1 MRRIVTTGL
10 LLLVAACGQTQ
21 VPTAS
26 PALDAAGKQ
35 FSPPPA
41 NLAAIYFYNPDSAGP
56 VISVM
61 VGVNTMGQVAPRTW
75 MRVERQ
81 PGWHELRCISPGS
94 AIATSITLAPGD
106 LRFVDVR
113 QPPGQ
118 AACSIRETSA
128 EQGRSAV
135 LQGNR
140 VMPLQ

>member
-1 MRRIVTTGL
+1 MRRIVTMGL
-10 LLLVAACGQTQ
+10 LLLVAACGQAL
-21 VPTAS
+21 VPPAS
-26 PALDAAGKQ
+26 PAQDVAGKQ

-41 NLAAIYFYNPDSAGP
+41 DQAAIYFYNPASAGP

-61 VGVNTMGQVAPRTW
+61 VGVNTVGQVAPQTW

-94 AIATSITLAPGD
+94 AIATSMTLAPGD
-106 LRFVDVR
+106 LRFVDVT

-118 AACSIRETSA
+118 ATCTIRETSA

-140 VMPLQ
+140 VMPL

>member
-1 MRRIVTTGL
+1 MRRIVTTGC

-35 FSPPPA
+35 FGPPPA
-41 NLAAIYFYNPDSAGP
+41 NLAAIYFYNPASAGP

-61 VGVNTMGQVAPRTW
+61 VGVNTVGQVAPQTW
-75 MRVERQ
+75 MRVDRQ

-94 AIATSITLAPGD
+94 ASGASMTLAPGD
-106 LRFVDVR
+106 LRFVAVE

-118 AACSIRETSA
+118 STCTIRETGP
-128 EQGRSAV
+128 EQGRRAV
-135 LQGNR
+135 LEGNR
-140 VMPLQ
+140 VMPF

>member
-1 MRRIVTTGL
+1 MRQIVIPGL

-21 VPTAS
+21 VPAAS

-41 NLAAIYFYNPDSAGP
+41 NLAAIYFYNPTSAGP
-56 VISVM
+56 IISVM
-61 VGVNTMGQVAPRTW
+61 VGVNTMGQVAPQTW

-94 AIATSITLAPGD
+94 ATATSLTLAPGD
-106 LRFVDVR
+106 LRFIDVE

-118 AACSIRETSA
+118 ATCTIRETA
-128 EQGRSAV
+128 PERGRSGV
-135 LQGNR
+135 LQGTR
-140 VMPLQ
+140 VMPL